1 MDGPLFRQKSLNK
14 ITSPE
19 ELHDYIRVT
28 SPRLWMVLAAVAIL
42 LVGFIVYASTATI
55 ENTVQVK
62 ITIFNIEAADG
73 NDYQTTTLADAAIP
87 AYCADAVRPG
97 MTVRLG
103 DKVGVIETTYS
114 DDAIGGTHATLRFD
128 ESYLGLEDG
137 EYDGELV
144 LETTTPMNFLWN

>member
-19 ELHDYIRVT
+19 ELHDYMRVT
-28 SPRLWMVLAAVAIL
+28 SPRLWMVLAAVAIM

-55 ENTVQVK
+55 ENSVPVK
-62 ITIFNIEAADG
+62 VTIYNIEG
-73 NDYQTTTLADAAIP
+73 TEWNDYQMTTYADAEIP
-87 AYCADAVRPG
+87 TYCADAGRPG

-103 DKVGVIETTYS
+103 DLVGQIDITYN
-114 DDAIGGTHATLRFD
+114 DAEIGGTRATLKFD
-128 ESYLGLEDG
+128 EPYIGLEDG

-144 LETTTPMNFLWN
+144 LETTTPMDFLWN